1 MSKNTIPKV
10 LVIALAILSLVVP
23 GEAQVDPDLP
33 KLVSFSTNDGGT
45 VYGDLYGKG
54 KRGVVLIHGG
64 RFNKGSWVK
73 QANQLAKAD
82 FLVLAID
89 LRGKGKS
96 TGRGQ
101 SDVFTAPLYLDVLA
115 AVEYL
120 RKNGAKTVSLVGGSL
135 GGGAAA
141 DAVTKAKSG
150 EISRL
155 VTLGGLSGNLPPEKI
170 NVPLL
175 VITTRND
182 ANADGLRLPG
192 IQAAYDKV
200 PGKKK
205 DLVILEGTAHA
216 QFMFDTDLSEKIMK
230 LIVDFLS
237 KDK

>member
-1 MSKNTIPKV
+1 MMPKILTIV
-10 LVIALAILSLVVP
+10 LVVLLLICGIEVSGQADSRP
-23 GEAQVDPDLP
+23 P
-33 KLVSFSTNDGGT
+33 KSVSFATDDGGT
-45 VYGDLYGKG
+45 IYAELYGKG
-54 KRGVVLIHGG
+54 KRGVVLVHGG
-64 RFNKGSWVK
+64 RFNKESWKK
-73 QANQLAKAD
+73 QANELEKAG
-82 FLVLAID
+82 FYVLAID

-96 TGRGQ
+96 TGPGQ
-101 SDVFTAPLYLDVLA
+101 EDVFTAPLYLDVLA
-115 AVEYL
+115 AVKYL
-120 RKNGAKTVSLVGGSL
+120 KKNGAKTVSLVGGSL

-155 VTLGGLSGNLPPEKI
+155 VTLGGLSGNMPTENI

-182 ANADGLRLPG
+182 ANAAGLRLPN
-192 IQAAYDKV
+192 IQAAFDKV

-205 DLVILEGTAHA
+205 ELVILEGTAHA

-230 LIVDFLS
+230 MIVDFLS